1 MLLMAVDISLV
12 ACKDSQPALTLISD
26 VFSRYSPL
34 HKSQNISPSDYR
46 RYLEAVSYTH
56 LTLPTI
62 YSV

>member
-12 ACKDSQPALTLISD
+12 TIKDSQPALTLISE

-34 HKSQNISPSDYR
+34 HKSQNISP
-46 RYLEAVSYTH
+46 VSYTH